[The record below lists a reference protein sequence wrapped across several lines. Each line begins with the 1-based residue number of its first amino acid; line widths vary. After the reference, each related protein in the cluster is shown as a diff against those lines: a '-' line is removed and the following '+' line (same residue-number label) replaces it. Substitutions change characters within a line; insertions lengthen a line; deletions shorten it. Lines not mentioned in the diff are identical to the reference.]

1 MTVKR
6 DDVYVNLIELS
17 FLMGNNLIVVYQK
30 KFSLHSRE

>member
-6 DDVYVNLIELS
+6 NDVYVNLIGLS

-30 KFSLHSRE
+30 KLSSHSRE